1 MMTVEQIRFQLRDR
15 RLDLVAKGSGL
26 SASTIRDL
34 RNGEQINPN
43 YRTIKRLTEYLS
55 QTGEEERT

>member
-26 SASTIRDL
+26 SAGTIRDL
-34 RNGEQINPN
+34 RNGEQLNPS